1 LLHAVG
7 IVSTRAHR
15 GCPHHPIFAHE
26 SSRSLHRGTFHKEQV
41 EHMNVVVLMKRVPDT
56 ETRIQVHDGQVVTE
70 GISWVISPYDEYAV
84 EEALRLVEKHGGTV
98 TLLTLGPEEAKE
110 TIRKGLA
117 LGADEA
123 FHLNDPAFAG
133 SDASATAKVLAAA
146 CKKLTFDIILA
157 GKQAVDEDNAQV
169 AIRVA
174 ELLDLPDVNSVIKF
188 EVSPDLKSAR
198 CTREV
203 DGERDLSVTSLPA
216 VITAQQG
223 LNEPRYPSLKG
234 IMGAKKKP
242 ITDWKASDLALDPNV
257 VGARGAK
264 VEVVS
269 IDPPAARPPGKII
282 PGDAPTAA
290 KELVRLLREEAKVI

>member
-1 LLHAVG
+1 
-7 IVSTRAHR
+7 
-15 GCPHHPIFAHE
+15 
-26 SSRSLHRGTFHKEQV
+26 
-41 EHMNVVVLMKRVPDT
+41 MNVVVLMKRVPDT
-56 ETRIQVHDGQVVTE
+56 ETRIQVRDGKVVTD
-70 GISWVISPYDEYAV
+70 GISWVISPYDEFAV
-84 EEALRLVEKHGGTV
+84 EEALQMIEKHTGKV
-98 TLLTLGPEEAKE
+98 TLVTLGPEEAKE

-123 FHLNDPAFAG
+123 IHLNDPAFLNG
-133 SDASATAKVLAAA
+133 DASTTAKVLAAA
-146 CKKLTFDIILA
+146 CKKLQYDVILA
-157 GKQAVDEDNAQV
+157 GKQAVDDDNAQV

-174 ELLDLPDVNSVIKF
+174 ELLNLPDVNSVIKI
-188 EVSPDLKSAR
+188 ELAPDLKSAR

-203 DGERDLSVTSLPA
+203 DGERDVMTTTLPA

-242 ITDWKASDLALDPNV
+242 IKDWKAADVGLDASQL
-257 VGARGAK
+257 GAQGAK
-264 VEVVS
+264 VQVTRV
-269 IDPPAARPPGKII
+269 DPPAPRPPGKLI